1 MNTFLTNLG
10 FLLFYLC
17 LFAFLFMVACG
28 IEWLFEQWQKRRL
41 RMRPS
46 MRDWK

>member
-1 MNTFLTNLG
+1 MSNFLDNLG

-17 LFAFLFMVACG
+17 FFAFLFMVACG
-28 IEWLFEQWQKRRL
+28 IEWLLEQREKRRL
-41 RMRPS
+41 RARPS